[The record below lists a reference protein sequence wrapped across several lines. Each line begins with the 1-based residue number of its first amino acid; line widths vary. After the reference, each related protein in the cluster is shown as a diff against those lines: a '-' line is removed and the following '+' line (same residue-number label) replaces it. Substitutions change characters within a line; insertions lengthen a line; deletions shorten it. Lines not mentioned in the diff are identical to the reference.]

1 MTSLICG
8 IAAVVL
14 FHFLTVQG
22 YSGAPSRK
30 SR

>member
-1 MTSLICG
+1 MTSWICG
-8 IAAVVL
+8 ILAVTL
-14 FHFLTVQG
+14 FHLLTVQG